1 MILTG
6 WKEIANYLRCG
17 VRTVQRWERD
27 ALPVI
32 RPSPGSRAH
41 VIAYSEHLDR
51 WMKRPQN
58 GLSAMSNLQTEI
70 EQTQRLLVNL
80 SQQRRQIRLR

>member
-6 WKEIANYLRCG
+6 WKEIANYLRSG

-27 ALPVI
+27 GLPVV
-32 RPSPGSRAH
+32 RPSPGTRAH

-51 WMKRPQN
+51 WMNRPQN

-70 EQTQRLLVNL
+70 EQTRRLLVNL
-80 SQQRRQIRLR
+80 RNNVGRYGYA